1 MRIRT
6 LSAALAVALLPLT
19 ACEPPDG
26 SEESPPP
33 EATEVSQEAP
43 PSEPDYG
50 VRTMACDEVQSL
62 VEADAEATALD
73 GEPIQIALE
82 DGELI
87 TEPDRAVV
95 GLGEPLRWTSENL
108 SWVVAFQGGLSPLP
122 APTVGEVAMS
132 EKPAAIRGRPGTAYP
147 QEETAL
153 VPQDSARCGYY
164 YYTVAAYDPET
175 ETVHVSD
182 PPIWVHE

>member
-6 LSAALAVALLPLT
+6 LSAALAVALLPLA
-19 ACEPPDG
+19 ACGPQDG
-26 SEESPPP
+26 GEESPP
-33 EATEVSQEAP
+33 EATEASQEVP
-43 PSEPDYG
+43 PEPDYG
-50 VRTMACDEVQSL
+50 ARTMACDEVQSL

-73 GEPIQIALE
+73 GEPIQIILE

-95 GLGEPLRWTSENL
+95 GLGEPLQWTSENL
-108 SWVVAFQGGLSPLP
+108 SWVVAFQGGLSPL
-122 APTVGEVAMS
+122 AGNATQAM
-132 EKPAAIRGRPGTAYP
+132 EKPAAIRGTPGTAYP
-147 QEETAL
+147 QEEAAL

-164 YYTVAAYDPET
+164 YYSVAAYDPET

>member
-6 LSAALAVALLPLT
+6 LSAALTVALLPLT
-19 ACEPPDG
+19 ACGPQDG
-26 SEESPPP
+26 GEAPPP
-33 EATEVSQEAP
+33 EATEASQELP
-43 PSEPDYG
+43 PEPDYG
-50 VRTMACDEVQSL
+50 ASTMACSD
-62 VEADAEATALD
+62 VEALLEVDTQATALD
-73 GEPIQIALE
+73 GEPIRITLE

-87 TEPDRAVV
+87 TEPERAVV

-122 APTVGEVAMS
+122 TPTAEEVAMP
-132 EKPAAIRGRPGTAYP
+132 EKPAAIRGTPGTAYP
-147 QEETAL
+147 QEEAAMVPDDTAG
-153 VPQDSARCGYY
+153 CGYY
-164 YYTVAAYDPET
+164 YYSVAAYDPET